1 MVLILLETATPPA
14 APGTHDPA
22 TTWIA
27 ISVGILMVV
36 YVTFVR
42 PLRKKKGKDP
52 LERPTGYSSLAQQR
66 AVERDMSNLLVELSE
81 MARQMTAQLDTRA
94 AKLELLLKEADERIA
109 ILRSLQGTSADSAGG
124 NGSHAS
130 DGVIVE
136 ASAPSEST
144 RLPETIMDPRHAEVY
159 DLADGG
165 LSPPEIARQLG
176 RPSGE
181 IELILALR
189 SDSGT

>member
-1 MVLILLETATPPA
+1 MVHLLLETTVPPA
-14 APGTHDPA
+14 TRDPA

-27 ISVGILMVV
+27 ISVGILLVV

-42 PLRKKKGKDP
+42 PLRKKKDKDP
-52 LERPTGYSSLAQQR
+52 LQRPSGFSSLAQQR

-109 ILRSLQGTSADSAGG
+109 LLRSGGGVQPDSAG
-124 NGSHAS
+124 STEVPHAL

-136 ASAPSEST
+136 ARASSVST
-144 RLPETIMDPRHAEVY
+144 RLPEPKMDPRHAQVY

-189 SDSGT
+189 ADPGH

>member
-1 MVLILLETATPPA
+1 MHFVLLETTTP
-14 APGTHDPA
+14 GRDPA

-27 ISVGILMVV
+27 IAVGILTVV
-36 YVTFVR
+36 YVTLVR
-42 PLRKKKGKDP
+42 PLRQKKAKDP
-52 LERPTGYSSLAQQR
+52 LEESPVRTSLAQRR

-109 ILRSLQGTSADSAGG
+109 ALRSMGRDSAV
-124 NGSHAS
+124 SAMAATAAERLE
-130 DGVIVE
+130 GVIAE
-136 ASAPSEST
+136 ARAPLGPALTEQK
-144 RLPETIMDPRHAEVY
+144 IDPRHAQVY
-159 DLADGG
+159 DLADEGH
-165 LSPPEIARQLG
+165 SPQEIARRLE

-189 SDSGT
+189 GDPSP